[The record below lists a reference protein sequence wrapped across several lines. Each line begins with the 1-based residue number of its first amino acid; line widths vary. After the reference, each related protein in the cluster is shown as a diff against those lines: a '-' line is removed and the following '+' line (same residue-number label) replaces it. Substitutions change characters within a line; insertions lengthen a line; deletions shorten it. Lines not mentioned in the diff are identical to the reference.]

1 MPWLHSTV
9 AIPWRRSRAD
19 FACGEASPRRLLARG
34 SEEGLEGASG
44 GAQQPRELEH
54 VPFPPP
60 FPPPATAH
68 SGVSALAGTRA
79 VVEKVAD
86 GVGWT
91 PGMPQQAAAAI
102 GAAADLAA
110 EHSGRQQ
117 PLEQAAY
124 YCLIISALAAAV
136 RVARA
141 AVCGLQRLGGGSGSA
156 QPGLAGAQGCAGA
169 GERAGA
175 ARRWAWVCPR
185 RVDVPFR
192 KKVDVTD
199 VTSMVTVS

>member
-79 VVEKVAD
+79 AVEKVAE

-102 GAAADLAA
+102 GAAADLAT

-124 YCLIISALAAAV
+124 YCYYFGSGGGS
-136 RVARA
+136 ARA
-141 AVCGLQRLGGGSGSA
+141 AVCGLQRLGGGFGSA

-192 KKVDVTD
+192 KKVGVTD
-199 VTSMVTVS
+199 VISMVTVS